1 MSQVVVTR
9 DAGGK
14 YLSAVRHSFPS
25 GTNHRGVTRLG
36 RRLLVTGSIEYTV
49 KLASA
54 ASRRRRKFKTVHAQ
68 RPDQIP
74 PRPFH
79 ASPVVPA
86 EAGTQKK
93 QSTPSSPLPRWERA
107 RVRVKEARSVATAG
121 DAPRTPPSF
130 PQHRSPSPARRERA
144 RVRVKPQRKQSTPPR
159 APCAQPRGRLPKQ
172 QNPIPNIPAIPQIPI
187 QTDATLT

>member
-14 YLSAVRHSFPS
+14 YLSAVRHSYPS

-54 ASRRRRKFKTVHAQ
+54 ISRRRRKFKTVHAQ

-79 ASPVVPA
+79 ASNAPFA
-86 EAGTQKK
+86 KRRG
-93 QSTPSSPLPRWERA
+93 RG
-107 RVRVKEARSVATAG
+107 SVATAG
-121 DAPRTPPSF
+121 DAPADSTVIPAQAGTQGKTKHAIYPPPVAQCKGAQATNPSAAMQAGDARVSTPF
-130 PQHRSPSPARRERA
+130 PARR
-144 RVRVKPQRKQSTPPR
+144 VCPPR
-159 APCAQPRGRLPKQ
+159 HLPACAGTTVVSKSSPRAGIAPTNG
-172 QNPIPNIPAIPQIPI
+172 
-187 QTDATLT
+187 

>member
-14 YLSAVRHSFPS
+14 YLSAVRHSYPS
-25 GTNHRGVTRLG
+25 GTNPRGVTRLG

-54 ASRRRRKFKTVHAQ
+54 ASRQRRKFKTVHAQ

-79 ASPVVPA
+79 ASP
-86 EAGTQKK
+86 
-93 QSTPSSPLPRWERA
+93 SSPLPP
-107 RVRVKEARSVATAG
+107 T
-121 DAPRTPPSF
+121 TPI
-130 PQHRSPSPARRERA
+130 PSPARRERA
-144 RVRVKPQRKQSTPPR
+144 RVRVTPLMPPSFPRRREPRENKARRPAPPARSPEGGSPNNRTQSQISPQSHKSRFRQM
-159 APCAQPRGRLPKQ
+159 LP
-172 QNPIPNIPAIPQIPI
+172 
-187 QTDATLT
+187 